1 LSFDLDEAIRT
12 TRPQRPSFRFTRRA
26 DDELMWASGE
36 PPIGAP
42 LLLDTTV
49 YLDVLHGRTPIGV
62 DNLLRFRICNHSA
75 VCLGEL
81 THAFGRLDPSHRET
95 KSALKVLRDVIENVP
110 AHRLHAADSD
120 IWGTAG
126 MLAGALFRLSGLP
139 AGQGHERKFLNDAL
153 LFLQARKLGCAVLT
167 RNIRDFDFLSQLMAS
182 GRIIFYNKAS
192 VS

>member
-12 TRPQRPSFRFTRRA
+12 TRPQRPSFRLARRP
-26 DDELMWASGE
+26 DDELRWASEE
-36 PPIGAP
+36 PPIGVP
-42 LLLDTTV
+42 LLLDTAV
-49 YLDVLHGRTPIGV
+49 YLDVLHGRTPIEV

-81 THAFGRLDPSHRET
+81 THAFGRLDPGHRET
-95 KSALKVLRDVIENVP
+95 KSALKVVRDVIENVP
-110 AHRLHAADSD
+110 AHRLHAPDSD

-126 MLAGALFRLSGLP
+126 MVAGALFRLSALP

-167 RNIRDFDFLSQLMAS
+167 RNIRDFDFLTQLMAND
-182 GRIIFYNKAS
+182 RIIFYNTTPP
-192 VS
+192 